1 MKGRGKLFKFL
12 RRRQPK
18 ATSKANAIALSNL
31 VTEAAAKNLRL
42 SAELGRAR
50 FELNRS
56 NQALNQ
62 IIGSVDSV
70 NTPNGTLRK
79 VRRIAAQGLGEQ
91 QVGA

>member
-1 MKGRGKLFKFL
+1 MFKFL

-56 NQALNQ
+56 NTALNE
-62 IIGSVDSV
+62 IVAHIDSV
-70 NTPNGTLRK
+70 KAPNGTLRK
-79 VRRIAAQGLGEQ
+79 VKRTAVACLAAG
-91 QVGA
+91 QVN